1 MFADWKAE
9 KAVQA
14 LVDEAQAWADR
25 LSSAKPH
32 QLEAQAAAGWYWAA
46 FYLSEGRDLTTMA
59 AWKPLELKRFVTA
72 TQTKIAAL
80 RKARDY
86 EVSDGL
92 TLWLHAAR
100 AVTEPRIAPP
110 AAEIWALIAGVGQ
123 NADTMAEER
132 CLEAGI
138 PYMGRI
144 LAQVQDHE
152 SP

>member
-14 LVDEAQAWADR
+14 LVDEAQDWADR
-25 LSSAKPH
+25 LSGAKPH

-46 FYLSEGRDLTTMA
+46 FYLSEGRDLTTMGT
-59 AWKPLELKRFVTA
+59 WKAVDLKRFITA

-92 TLWLHAAR
+92 VLWLHAAR
-100 AVTEPRIAPP
+100 AVSEPRIAPP
-110 AAEIWALIAGVGQ
+110 AAEIWSLIAGAGQ

-132 CLEAGI
+132 CAEAGI
-138 PYMGRI
+138 PYQGRV
-144 LAQVQDHE
+144 LAQVQGHE
-152 SP
+152 I